1 MAAVTQIL
9 SHLYT
14 ISTVFL
20 TLLLL
25 ELLISFRTLF
35 KFLSST
41 TPSSSST
48 ALLPPAS
55 SAAFFNLIE
64 SKVPSTLYKLRPLAP
79 DSSESSCSVCLSKFE
94 EGDQIRRLKCKH
106 TFHKDCLDRWLEQ
119 EFATCP
125 LCRREVL
132 PREAAGRLRVRREAT
147 QEYDGSDEEL
157 IFLLSAL
164 QGNNLH
170 RLL

>member
-1 MAAVTQIL
+1 MAALTQIV

-14 ISTVFL
+14 ISTVFF

-35 KFLSST
+35 KFLSA
-41 TPSSSST
+41 T
-48 ALLPPAS
+48 ATAS
-55 SAAFFNLIE
+55 PTSFFQLVE
-64 SKVPSTLYKLRPLAP
+64 HKVPTTLYKLRPP
-79 DSSESSCSVCLSKFE
+79 FTPESSDCSVCLTKFE
-94 EGDQIRRLKCKH
+94 EGDKIRKLKCKH
-106 TFHKDCLDRWLEQ
+106 IFHKDCLDRWLEQ

-132 PREAAGRLRVRREAT
+132 PREVAGRFRRREVT
-147 QEYDGSDEEL
+147 SQDHQYDGSDEEL

-170 RLL
+170 RLF